1 MSYQGSANS
10 FFIGWD
16 VGGWNCDKNANS
28 RDSIVILNS
37 ALVIV
42 GKPWRGNLRTSI
54 NEAKNSKEFIR
65 KLLSLCSVNLPANIE
80 HVTLS
85 IDTPLGFSAGFTELV
100 TGLKFI
106 EPVGSYDTNPYLY
119 RQTERYLF
127 EHGLSPLSAIKD
139 MIGSQATKGIHVLA
153 KFAPEVKSCGV
164 WSDGEL
170 LTAIEAYPAACKNCG
185 SIETLRQQVANHPV
199 DNQDKMDALTC
210 ALVGYLFSKSPEK
223 LIAPQDS
230 VPPSEGWIWVPKDI
244 LQGVKL

>member
-1 MSYQGSANS
+1 MSCQGQANS

-16 VGGWNCDKNANS
+16 VGGWNCDKNK
-28 RDSIVILNS
+28 DSQDAIVILDS
-37 ALVIV
+37 ALIIV

-54 NEAKNSKEFIR
+54 NESKNSKEFIC
-65 KLLSLCSVNLPANIE
+65 KLISLCTDNFPANIE

-85 IDTPLGFSAGFTELV
+85 IDTPLGFSVGFTELV
-100 TGLKFI
+100 TGLKFL
-106 EPVGSYDTNPYLY
+106 EPIGSYNTNPYLY

-127 EHGLSPLSAIKD
+127 EHGLSPLSSIKD

-170 LTAIEAYPAACKNCG
+170 LTAIEAYPAACKNSR
-185 SIETLRQQVANHPV
+185 SIETLRQQVANKPV
-199 DNQDKMDALTC
+199 KNKDKMDALTC
-210 ALVGYLFSKSPEK
+210 ALIAYLFSKSPEQ
-223 LIAPQDS
+223 LIAPRGS

-244 LQGVKL
+244 LKEVKL

>member
-1 MSYQGSANS
+1 MSCQEPANY

-28 RDSIVILNS
+28 RDSIVILDS

-42 GKPWRGNLRTSI
+42 GKPWRGNLRTFI
-54 NEAKNSKEFIR
+54 NEAKNAKEFIR
-65 KLLSLCSVNLPANIE
+65 KLFSLCYVNLPAKIE

-85 IDTPLGFSAGFTELV
+85 IDTPLGFSVGFTELV

-127 EHGLSPLSAIKD
+127 EHGLTPLSAIKD

-153 KFAPEVKSCGV
+153 KFASEVKSCGV

-185 SIETLRQQVANHPV
+185 SIETLRQQVANQPV
-199 DNQDKMDALTC
+199 DNQDKTDALTC
-210 ALVGYLFSKSPEK
+210 ALIGYLFSKSPEK

-244 LQGVKL
+244 LKEVKP